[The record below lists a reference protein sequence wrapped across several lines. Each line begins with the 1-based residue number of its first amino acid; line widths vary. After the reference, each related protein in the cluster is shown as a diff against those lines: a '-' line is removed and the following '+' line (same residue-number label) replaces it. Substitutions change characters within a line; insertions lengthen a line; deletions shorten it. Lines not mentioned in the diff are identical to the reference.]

1 MAKNYKYEKYQNE
14 PYNISTKLV
23 DENADGNYGNKVV
36 IHYRDQKFTYKDVQ
50 KMMNKA
56 ANALKSLGVRQDDR
70 VMIVTYDSPEF
81 VAVFFGAIKIGAI
94 PIPVNYMFTADDY
107 RYLLND
113 SRART
118 LVVHED
124 FTGEIESWRDELK
137 YLESTIVVGNKSKD
151 FHLSFPELMDKASDM
166 CEPAYTIAD
175 DFAFMLYSSGSTGTP
190 KGAMHLQHDPFFSIE
205 SYAKGVLELDEN
217 DVVLS
222 ASKCFFAYGLGNNI
236 LFPFG
241 THAASILLPDR
252 PLPETILATIT
263 KYKPTVF
270 AGVPT
275 LYGSLLQAPDVE
287 KKYDLSSVKTCAS
300 AGEALPSNVF
310 NECKKRFNWELLDGI
325 GSTEML
331 HIFISNRK
339 GKAKVGSTGM
349 IAPGYEA
356 KIVDDDGN
364 TLPFDEVG
372 TLMVKGDSAA
382 AFYWRQHAKTKST
395 MIGEWLNTGDKY
407 VRDVEGFFY
416 YSGRGD
422 DMLKVGGIWVS
433 PIEIEDCLMNH
444 PSVLEC
450 GVVGAEDAE
459 NLIKPKAFVV
469 LKSGYQASDELTK
482 ELQVFVKSTIAPY
495 KYPRWI
501 QFIDELP
508 KTTTGKIQRF
518 KLRQM

>member
-1 MAKNYKYEKYQNE
+1 MRREYKYGKYDQ
-14 PYNISTKLV
+14 PHYNITSKLV
-23 DENADGNYGNKVV
+23 DENADSEFGNKVV
-36 IHYRDQKFTYKDVQ
+36 IYYRDQRLTYKDV
-50 KMMNKA
+50 KKLVNKA
-56 ANALKSLGVRQDDR
+56 ANAFKSLGVRQEDR

-81 VAVFFGAIKIGAI
+81 VASFFGAIKIGAI
-94 PIPVNYMFTADDY
+94 PIPINYMFTADDY

-113 SRART
+113 SRARS

-124 FTGEIESWRDELK
+124 FVNEIESWRDELR
-137 YLESTIVVGNKSKD
+137 YLENTIVVGKKSKD
-151 FHLSFPELMDKASDM
+151 FHLSFQELLDEASDK
-166 CEPAYTIAD
+166 CDPTYTTAD
-175 DFAFMLYSSGSTGTP
+175 DFGFMLYSSGSTGTP
-190 KGAMHLQHDPFFSIE
+190 KGAIHLQHDPFFSIE
-205 SYAKGVLELDEN
+205 SYAKGVLELNEN

-236 LFPFG
+236 FFPFG

-252 PLPETILATIT
+252 PLPETILTTIT

-275 LYGSLLQAPDVE
+275 LYGSLLQVPDQE
-287 KKYDLSSVKTCAS
+287 KKYDLSSVKICTS

-310 NECKKRFNWELLDGI
+310 DEYKKRFNWELLDGI

-339 GKAKVGSTGM
+339 RNAKTGCTGSL
-349 IAPGYEA
+349 APGYEA

-364 TLPFDEVG
+364 ALPDGEVG

-382 AFYWRQHAKTKST
+382 AFYWRQHDKTKST
-395 MIGEWLNTGDKY
+395 MVGEWLNTGDKY
-407 VRDVEGFFY
+407 VRDADGLFY

-433 PIEIEDCLMNH
+433 PIEIEDCLMRH

-450 GVVGAEDAE
+450 GVVGTEDTE
-459 NLIKPKAFVV
+459 KLVKPKAFVV
-469 LKSGYQASDELTK
+469 LKRGYQASDELAK
-482 ELQVFVKSTIAPY
+482 ELQMHVKSTIAPY
-495 KYPRWI
+495 KFPRWI
-501 QFIDELP
+501 QFINELP
-508 KTTTGKIQRF
+508 KTATGKIQRF